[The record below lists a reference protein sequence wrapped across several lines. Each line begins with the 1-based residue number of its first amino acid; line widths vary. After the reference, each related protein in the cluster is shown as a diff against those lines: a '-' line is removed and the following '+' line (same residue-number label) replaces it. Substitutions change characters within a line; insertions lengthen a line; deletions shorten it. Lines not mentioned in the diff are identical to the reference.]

1 MKELIQDLSPYAVQ
15 EDNFLIVHSVKI
27 RCPNPFTLKEMRT
40 EGSYRQYVRELLS
53 ICKAESV
60 KPKPIQKEEKLS
72 DEELEKL
79 YGDI

>member
-1 MKELIQDLSPYAVQ
+1 
-15 EDNFLIVHSVKI
+15 
-27 RCPNPFTLKEMRT
+27 
-40 EGSYRQYVRELLS
+40 LLS